1 VDLHWLHVELALPP
15 LPNGTGSHSFPIE
28 LLPDRHNE
36 ETPGAYQ
43 VYEKTLGHFIAN
55 FKEENVERE
64 IVEKEAKNKEGDDG
78 EEKEEGEE
86 EEEEAELGRVL
97 DLKGLEDLQP
107 EVGLINWI
115 NELSELVC
123 RFCGSLS
130 EVTDRQWNK
139 LKDTYEI
146 RIQEIF
152 NQIEPHWARM
162 GVDVATQELFFDMNR
177 GSGEPTIAAVRP
189 ILPNRLKC

>member
-1 VDLHWLHVELALPP
+1 MREVWMEVSNEVIEALEVDFKKAREERVSWDKYTTELHADEQDNRRTQLLSDFVDLHWLHDELALPP

-43 VYEKTLGHFIAN
+43 AYEKTLGHFIAN

-64 IVEKEAKNKEGDDG
+64 IVEKEPKITEDG
-78 EEKEEGEE
+78 NVEE
-86 EEEEAELGRVL
+86 EEDDEGDKGRVL

-115 NELSELVC
+115 NELSGLVC
-123 RFCGSLS
+123 RFCG
-130 EVTDRQWNK
+130 
-139 LKDTYEI
+139 
-146 RIQEIF
+146 F
-152 NQIEPHWARM
+152 
-162 GVDVATQELFFDMNR
+162 
-177 GSGEPTIAAVRP
+177 
-189 ILPNRLKC
+189 C

>member
-1 VDLHWLHVELALPP
+1 VDLHWLHDELALPP

-43 VYEKTLGHFIAN
+43 AYEKTLGHFIAN

-64 IVEKEAKNKEGDDG
+64 IVEKEPKNNEGG
-78 EEKEEGEE
+78 AEE
-86 EEEEAELGRVL
+86 EEEDDDEADKGRVL

-115 NELSELVC
+115 NELSDLV
-123 RFCGSLS
+123 RHFRRILY
-130 EVTDRQWNK
+130 EVADEKWNK
-139 LKDTYEI
+139 LKEAYEI

-152 NQIEPHWARM
+152 NQIEPHWTRM
-162 GVDVATQELFFDMNR
+162 GVDANTQELFFEMNR
-177 GSGEPTIAAVRP
+177 GSGEPTIAAVCLVLLIWVR
-189 ILPNRLKC
+189 C